1 MKKIL
6 CLILAIVLTLSFA
19 SCGKSESQVQQN
31 GSYGN
36 SGNLVIDGIASNS
49 SNKGGLGGWLD
60 SMFGNSNNSQS
71 PSSPSFERPDIY
83 IPEDN
88 ENQNNTTN
96 FENTFV
102 STKYEPVSTFSADV
116 DTASYTYFRNLVE
129 SGYNLKELQSTAGN
143 TIRTEEMI
151 NYFNYN
157 YPAPN
162 ENELFSKNVQI
173 APTPWN
179 SNSQLVVIG
188 LQAKEAQI
196 ASKNNLVF
204 LIDVS
209 GSMNSEDKLQLLQ
222 KAFSYLVDQLN
233 SDDTISIVTYSGSEK
248 VVLDGCSGAK
258 KDKIMNAI
266 NSLVASGS
274 TNGESGLKK
283 AYQLAEKHFISD
295 GNNRIIMASDGDL
308 NVGISSVEEIKEF
321 IEDKRDA
328 GVFLSVL
335 GFGMGN
341 YKDSTME
348 TIADCGNGV
357 YYYIDNETEAE
368 KVFGTDIF
376 ATLYTIAK
384 DVKIQLSFNSDYI
397 SQYRLIGYENRILN
411 NEDFENDTKDA
422 GELGSGHSVTVCYE
436 VVFTNEA
443 LKLNESAE
451 FMKLSVRYKNP
462 DGIKSNL
469 EEKSFGINTYTNTPD
484 ENFKFI
490 CCVIETSMLLHKSE
504 YWKDGNLDKILET
517 ARQLKLYDEYK
528 TQFVD
533 LLTQLNQK

>member
-1 MKKIL
+1 MKKFL
-6 CLILAIVLTLSFA
+6 CLILATVLTLSLA
-19 SCGKSESQVQQN
+19 SCGASESHN
-31 GSYGN
+31 GN
-36 SGNLVIDGIASNS
+36 SSNGGLIIDGISADS
-49 SNKGGLGGWLD
+49 SGKGGLGGLFD
-60 SMFGNSNNSQS
+60 NIFGNNNSQS
-71 PSSPSFERPDIY
+71 PSSPSMGIPDIY

-88 ENQNNTTN
+88 ENQNNTMN
-96 FENTFV
+96 FENPFI
-102 STKYEPVSTFSADV
+102 STKDEPVSTFSADV

-129 SGYNLKELQSTAGN
+129 SGYNLRELQSTAGN
-143 TIRTEEMI
+143 ELRTEEMI

-157 YPAPN
+157 YPTPN

-179 SNSQLVVIG
+179 SDSQLVVIG

-209 GSMNSEDKLQLLQ
+209 GSMDSNDKLPLL
-222 KAFSYLVDQLN
+222 KESFKYLVDQLN
-233 SDDTISIVTYSGSEK
+233 SDDTISIVTYSGSEA

-258 KDKIMNAI
+258 KDKIMKAI
-266 NSLVASGS
+266 NSLEASGS

-283 AYQLAEKHFISD
+283 AYQLAEKHFISN

-308 NVGISSVEEIKEF
+308 NVGISSVEELKKF

-348 TIADCGNGV
+348 TIADYGNGV

-368 KVFGTDIF
+368 KVFGTDLF

-384 DVKIQLSFNSDYI
+384 DVKIQLSFNPEYI
-397 SQYRLIGYENRILN
+397 SSYRLIGYENRKLN

-436 VVFTNEA
+436 VVFTNAA
-443 LKLNESAE
+443 LQANESAE

-469 EEKSFGINTYTNTPD
+469 EEKSFGINAYTINPD
-484 ENFKFI
+484 TNFQFI
-490 CCVIETSMLLHKSE
+490 SCVIKTAMILHNSE
-504 YWKDGNLDKILET
+504 YWKDGSLDKVLEV
-517 ARQLKLYDEYK
+517 AKQLQLDDEYK
-528 TQFVD
+528 TQFVN
-533 LLTQLNQK
+533 LLSQLNNQK

>member
-1 MKKIL
+1 MKKFL
-6 CLILAIVLTLSFA
+6 CLILATVLTLSLA
-19 SCGKSESQVQQN
+19 SCGASESHN
-31 GSYGN
+31 GN
-36 SGNLVIDGIASNS
+36 SSNGGLIIDGISADS
-49 SNKGGLGGWLD
+49 SGKGGLGGLFD
-60 SMFGNSNNSQS
+60 NIFGNNNSQS
-71 PSSPSFERPDIY
+71 PSSPSMGIPDIY

-96 FENTFV
+96 FENPFI
-102 STKYEPVSTFSADV
+102 STKNEPVSTFSADV

-129 SGYNLKELQSTAGN
+129 SGYNLRELQSTAGN
-143 TIRTEEMI
+143 ELRTEEMI

-162 ENELFSKNVQI
+162 ENQLFSKNVQI

-179 SNSQLVVIG
+179 SDSQLVVIG

-209 GSMNSEDKLQLLQ
+209 GSMDSRDKLPLL
-222 KAFSYLVDQLN
+222 KESFKYLVDQLN
-233 SDDTISIVTYSGSEK
+233 SDDTISIVTYSGSEA

-258 KDKIMNAI
+258 KDKIMKAI
-266 NSLVASGS
+266 NSLEASGS

-283 AYQLAEKHFISD
+283 AYQLAEKHFISN

-308 NVGISSVEEIKEF
+308 NVGISSVEEIKKF

-335 GFGMGN
+335 GFGTGN

-348 TIADCGNGV
+348 TIADYGNGV

-384 DVKIQLSFNSDYI
+384 DVKIQLSFNPDYI
-397 SQYRLIGYENRILN
+397 SQYRLIGYENRMLN

-436 VVFTNEA
+436 VVFTNAA
-443 LKLNESAE
+443 LQANESAE
-451 FMKLSVRYKNP
+451 FIKLSVRYKNP

-469 EEKSFGINTYTNTPD
+469 EEKSFGINAYTINPD
-484 ENFKFI
+484 TNFQFI
-490 CCVIETSMLLHKSE
+490 SCVIKTAMILHNSE
-504 YWKDGNLDKILET
+504 YWKDGSLDKVLEV
-517 ARQLKLYDEYK
+517 AKQLQLDDEYK
-528 TQFVD
+528 TQFVN
-533 LLTQLNQK
+533 LLSQLNNQK